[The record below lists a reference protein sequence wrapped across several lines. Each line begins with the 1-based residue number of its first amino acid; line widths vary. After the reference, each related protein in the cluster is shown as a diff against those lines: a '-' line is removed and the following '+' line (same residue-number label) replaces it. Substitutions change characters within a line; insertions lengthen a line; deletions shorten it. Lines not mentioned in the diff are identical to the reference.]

1 MRRYCRIARGIVYST
16 ERLHTL
22 FQPRSIAL
30 VGASD
35 KSTWSLMIHVG
46 LTQGGFDGKVYYI
59 NPRDP
64 TVHGQPTVAHL
75 VDIEEPVDLC
85 YIMVGTDAVLPVIQ
99 DMIAA
104 DIHNAVVLTGGFAEQ
119 DEHGREL
126 QEEITRLAAE
136 HDMAI
141 IGPNCMGYINIAKR
155 IGAMATLPERPLLLG

>member
-1 MRRYCRIARGIVYST
+1 MARGIVYST

-22 FQPRSIAL
+22 FEPRSIAL

-59 NPRDP
+59 NPRNP
-64 TVHGQPTVAHL
+64 TVHGQPTVARL
-75 VDIEEPVDLC
+75 TEIEEPVDLC

-104 DIHNAVVLTGGFAEQ
+104 GIHNAVVLTGASPSKTSM
-119 DEHGREL
+119 
-126 QEEITRLAAE
+126 EENCKKRSRGWLPSTIWPSSAPTVWDTSISKNASKPWRPC
-136 HDMAI
+136 
-141 IGPNCMGYINIAKR
+141 PNALFFPGLWR
-155 IGAMATLPERPLLLG
+155 